1 MTISTPTV
9 PGQILTS
16 AYVNNNINSGMVYV
30 TSATIGTGVSTV
42 TVSGAF
48 SATYDQYHIII
59 NGGTAS
65 TSDLIT
71 MTLGATATG
80 YYEGRPGILIPGGA
94 YAGNV
99 TNNGGNFFVG
109 QFTTTGKSMSTVL
122 ANPFLATETR
132 HYSQGFSTGTSS
144 CAYSS
149 GVLNNTTSYTAFTLS
164 ANSGT
169 WTGGTVTVYGFRKA

>member
-1 MTISTPTV
+1 MAIKTFTTGEV
-9 PGQILTS
+9 LTAS
-16 AYVNNNINSGMVYV
+16 DTNTYLANSGMVYV

-65 TSDLIT
+65 TSDFIA
-71 MTLGATATG
+71 MTLGATTTG
-80 YYEGRPGILIPGGA
+80 YYEGRPGIAIPGGA
-94 YAGNV
+94 YAGNI

-132 HYSQGFSTGTSS
+132 HYSQGFSTSTSS

-149 GVLNNTTSYTAFTLS
+149 GVLNNTTSYTAFTLA
-164 ANSGT
+164 ANAGT